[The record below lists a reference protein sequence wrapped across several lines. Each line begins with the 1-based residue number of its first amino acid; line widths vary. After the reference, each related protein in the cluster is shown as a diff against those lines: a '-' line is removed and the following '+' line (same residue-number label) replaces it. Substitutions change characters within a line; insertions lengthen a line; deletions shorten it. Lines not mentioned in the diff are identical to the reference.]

1 MGIDWENILGDK
13 VDLGDAYDSM
23 AFGTSL
29 NNDNSESERPYSL
42 PTFDLDEWM
51 EKYAKE
57 NNTYFCDQKKNFEFM
72 KKSLEE
78 FNKGKK
84 ELK

>member
-23 AFGTSL
+23 VFGTSL

-51 EKYAKE
+51 EQTQGRKYQKGVDNKDCDE
-57 NNTYFCDQKKNFEFM
+57 NTVAI
-72 KKSLEE
+72 SIV
-78 FNKGKK
+78 
-84 ELK
+84 LKM

>member
-23 AFGTSL
+23 VFGTSL

-42 PTFDLDEWM
+42 RLLIWM
-51 EKYAKE
+51 NGWSRLRGE
-57 NNTYFCDQKKNFEFM
+57 NIR
-72 KKSLEE
+72 
-78 FNKGKK
+78 K
-84 ELK
+84 ELIIKTVTKILLLSLLS